1 LRSRG
6 STFRTRRSALRRIGA
21 LGELVDRLH
30 APAHQQ
36 DHRGGHREDRDG
48 QFKRDLAATGLT
60 PRQFSVL
67 AVLAQ
72 RPSITV
78 ADLARAVLTTPQSMA
93 ALVDGLEKR
102 GLLLRSAARQRGVA
116 APLAPTPAG
125 LAALA
130 HAAPRIATSEKA
142 VFGHLTEQQRDALN
156 RILADLED
164 HTADSDDGDDNRAPS
179 DRA

>member
-1 LRSRG
+1 MARSG
-6 STFRTRRSALRRIGA
+6 SPRTPADEPASVDPDQFLGYRVVRLAAALER
-21 LGELVDRLH
+21 
-30 APAHQQ
+30 
-36 DHRGGHREDRDG
+36 

-72 RPSITV
+72 QPSITV

-93 ALVDGLEKR
+93 ALVDGLERR

-142 VFGHLTEQQRDALN
+142 VFGHLTGQQHDALD
-156 RILADLED
+156 RILTELED
-164 HTADSDDGDDNRAPS
+164 HTLDSGDNRTPS

>member
-1 LRSRG
+1 VAG
-6 STFRTRRSALRRIGA
+6 SGSPRTASDEPAG
-21 LGELVDRLH
+21 VD
-30 APAHQQ
+30 APAGRIDPDQFLGY
-36 DHRGGHREDRDG
+36 RIVRLAAALER

-93 ALVDGLEKR
+93 ALVDGLEQR
-102 GLLLRSAARQRGVA
+102 GLLVRSAARQRGVA

-130 HAAPRIATSEKA
+130 RAAPRIARSEAA
-142 VFGHLTEQQRDALN
+142 VFGHLTEQQHDALN
-156 RILADLED
+156 RVLTDLED
-164 HTADSDDGDDNRAPS
+164 HTLDGDDDDRAPS

>member
-1 LRSRG
+1 
-6 STFRTRRSALRRIGA
+6 
-21 LGELVDRLH
+21 V
-30 APAHQQ
+30 
-36 DHRGGHREDRDG
+36 RDG
-48 QFKRDLAATGLT
+48 PD
-60 PRQFSVL
+60 
-67 AVLAQ
+67 
-72 RPSITV
+72 V
-78 ADLARAVLTTPQSMA
+78 AD
-93 ALVDGLEKR
+93 D
-102 GLLLRSAARQRGVA
+102 
-116 APLAPTPAG
+116 AG

>member
-1 LRSRG
+1 MARSG
-6 STFRTRRSALRRIGA
+6 SPPTPVGEPAGDDAPVGRADPDQFLGYRIVRLAAALER
-21 LGELVDRLH
+21 
-30 APAHQQ
+30 
-36 DHRGGHREDRDG
+36 

-93 ALVDGLEKR
+93 ALVDGLERR

-130 HAAPRIATSEKA
+130 HAAPRIATSERA
-142 VFGHLTEQQRDALN
+142 VFGHLTERQRDALN
-156 RILADLED
+156 RVLTELED
-164 HTADSDDGDDNRAPS
+164 HTLDSGDNRTPS

>member
-1 LRSRG
+1 MARSG
-6 STFRTRRSALRRIGA
+6 SPRTPDDEPASVYPDQFLGYRVVRLAAALER
-21 LGELVDRLH
+21 
-30 APAHQQ
+30 
-36 DHRGGHREDRDG
+36 

-72 RPSITV
+72 QPSITV

-93 ALVDGLEKR
+93 ALVEGLEQR

-130 HAAPRIATSEKA
+130 HAAPRIATSEEA
-142 VFGHLTEQQRDALN
+142 VFGHLTGQQRDALN

-164 HTADSDDGDDNRAPS
+164 HTTDGDVGDDNRAPS

>member
-1 LRSRG
+1 VAG
-6 STFRTRRSALRRIGA
+6 SGSPRTASDEPAG
-21 LGELVDRLH
+21 GD
-30 APAHQQ
+30 APAGRIDPDQFLGY
-36 DHRGGHREDRDG
+36 RIVRLAAALER

-93 ALVDGLEKR
+93 ALVDGLEQR
-102 GLLLRSAARQRGVA
+102 GLLVRSAARQRGVA

-130 HAAPRIATSEKA
+130 RAAPRIARSEAA
-142 VFGHLTEQQRDALN
+142 VFGHLTEQQHDALN
-156 RILADLED
+156 RVLTDLED
-164 HTADSDDGDDNRAPS
+164 PTLDGDDDDRAPS